1 MNILVTEFQGQGEGD
16 VMIFTDYLTV
26 EEVTQNLTEKGCE
39 FTEIYEVKDE
49 DLQYYLYEPCYIYK
63 KQAS

>member
-1 MNILVTEFQGQGEGD
+1 
-16 VMIFTDYLTV
+16 MIFTDYLTV

-49 DLQYYLYEPCYIYK
+49 DLQYYIYEPCYMNK